1 MDAIIARI
9 KKLLSLASNN
19 PNAEEAALAAAE
31 AQRLMLRHQ
40 IETVDLSDGPPP
52 VEQVDVQA
60 ASGKCRAVMWQAQLA
75 AVLGRHM
82 HAEVSYTP
90 GTDRIRAIGRA
101 TDVAALCL
109 LYHHL
114 RAQLE
119 RAAEAAWDGLS
130 RSYRTAVDGGKV
142 RWVDTF
148 HRGAREAID
157 ERMRAQRE
165 EAAEDQRR
173 AALAAGATAEGAA
186 LVRTGALVRLDDYA
200 REARSAISAF
210 KAANGVRIRSTTHY
224 ARSAGTDA
232 LEAGRAAGRSAS
244 LRPDSRSL
252 PGR

>member
-40 IETVDLSDGPPP
+40 IETADLADGPPP

-75 AVLGRHM
+75 AVLGLHM

-119 RAAEAAWDGLS
+119 RAAESAWDGLS
-130 RSYRTAVDGGKV
+130 RSCRAAVGKV

-148 HRGAREAID
+148 HRGARETIA
-157 ERMRAQRE
+157 ERMRAQRD
-165 EAAEDQRR
+165 EAAEEQRR
-173 AALAAGATAEGAA
+173 AALAAGATTESAA
-186 LVRTGALVRLDDYA
+186 LVRSSALVRLDDYA
-200 REARSAISAF
+200 RGARAAISAF
-210 KAANGVRIRSTTHY
+210 KVANGVRIRSTTYY